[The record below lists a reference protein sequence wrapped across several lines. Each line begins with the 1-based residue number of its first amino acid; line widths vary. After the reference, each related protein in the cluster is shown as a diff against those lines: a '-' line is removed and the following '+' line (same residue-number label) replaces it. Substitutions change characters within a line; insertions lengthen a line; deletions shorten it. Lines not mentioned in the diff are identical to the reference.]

1 MPPCREANKSSL
13 RPHNANRDHRQLAW
27 CDAWQA
33 AAMNMRALE
42 KVCAS
47 AAACARHGFVHAF
60 ALAGQSWSD
69 ARQPS
74 EPVRRPRSQCAGTCR
89 AAAHRPGAAHGRTT
103 LLPFALPKYSF
114 SHTLGADPALS
125 KVPTPCAR
133 GSQKPAI
140 RWSSQP
146 FARTC
151 DGTEDKAGIC

>member
-1 MPPCREANKSSL
+1 MDPIRHMQDIEITAAQCHSSVVWHRREKCLSACE
-13 RPHNANRDHRQLAW
+13 HNTDRDHRQLAS

-33 AAMNMRALE
+33 AVHCMWALE

-69 ARQPS
+69 ARRPS

-133 GSQKPAI
+133 GS
-140 RWSSQP
+140 
-146 FARTC
+146 
-151 DGTEDKAGIC
+151 